1 MAKAINRLAVQQS
14 LVQNGMAEHEAAGNV
29 ANVLGDEID
38 AAMADLVT
46 KRDLDEAVAQI
57 NKRMD
62 DNDAALRLEIA
73 ELRGDFETL
82 RGDFETLRADF
93 AGLRA
98 YVESRDRERAE
109 RESEWWRQQQ
119 ERDDARQKEQQA
131 RDDAWRRE
139 LQARDDAWRKEQQ
152 ARDDARQQR
161 DDEWRK
167 EMQARDDARQ
177 QRDDEWRKE
186 MQARDDKWREEMQKR
201 DDRAHA
207 REVAAAEAASKM
219 TSRIL
224 WAIFGSAA
232 ALGAAAGIAL
242 ALTGG

>member
-73 ELRGDFETL
+73 AL
-82 RGDFETLRADF
+82 RGDFETLRAD
-93 AGLRA
+93 
-98 YVESRDRERAE
+98 VEARDRKRAE
-109 RESEWWRQQQ
+109 RESEWWHQQQ

-152 ARDDARQQR
+152 ARDDARQKRDDEWRKKMQER

-167 EMQARDDARQ
+167 EQQA
-177 QRDDEWRKE
+177 RDDEWRK
-186 MQARDDKWREEMQKR
+186 EMQKR

-207 REVAAAEAASKM
+207 REVAAAAAASKM
-219 TSRIL
+219 TARIL

-242 ALTGG
+242 AFTGG